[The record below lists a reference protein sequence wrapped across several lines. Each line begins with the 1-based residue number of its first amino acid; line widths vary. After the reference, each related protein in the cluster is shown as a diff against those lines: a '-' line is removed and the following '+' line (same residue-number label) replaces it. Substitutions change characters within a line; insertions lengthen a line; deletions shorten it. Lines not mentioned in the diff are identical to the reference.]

1 MAGVLINIKTKNDIR
16 FLREFASKIGL
27 TSRVISDEEKED
39 AGLLLAMK
47 RGRKK
52 DYVSREKV
60 MKKLD
65 KWF

>member
-1 MAGVLINIKTKNDIR
+1 MASVLINIKTKDDIR
-16 FLREFASKIGL
+16 FLREFAAKIGL

-65 KWF
+65 KWL